1 VDSWL
6 WALIIAV
13 GASIGLWLL
22 SFMVEALRPAPKEPT
37 ALSWAPGTPIN
48 YVEVSGTRLRY
59 IKLGSGPAIVL
70 LHTLRT
76 QLDLF
81 SKLLPKLSERFT
93 VYALD
98 YPGHGY
104 SDIPKARYD
113 APFFTE
119 AVEGFLE
126 KLDLRDITL
135 VGVSIGAVISLI
147 VAGRHNPR
155 IARVVSIN
163 PYDYAK
169 GLGTARSSALGS
181 MITYTA
187 LVPVIGETVM
197 RFRNFIIMKAVLE
210 GGVADPNSISPELME
225 EMYLVGN
232 RSNHY
237 RAFISLIRNGES
249 WEAARK
255 YYGRIAVPVLLVWGD
270 KDWARPS
277 ERERT
282 QSLLP
287 GVATETIENGGH
299 FLPLDR
305 PADLLQL
312 ITSFA
317 DGQRSNLGGAV
328 SGDSHAD

>member
-1 VDSWL
+1 MDLWL
-6 WALIIAV
+6 WALIVVV
-13 GASIGLWLL
+13 GAGIGLWLL
-22 SFMVEALRPAPKEPT
+22 SFVVEALRPAAKEPT
-37 ALSWAPGTPIN
+37 ALSWAPAIPIN
-48 YVEVSGTRLRY
+48 YVEVSGTKLRY
-59 IKLGSGPAIVL
+59 IRSGSGPTVVL

-81 SKLLPKLSERFT
+81 EKVVPELSKHFT

-104 SDIPKARYD
+104 SDIPNARYD
-113 APFFTE
+113 AAFFTE

-147 VAGRHNPR
+147 IAGRHNPR
-155 IARVVSIN
+155 VARVISIN

-187 LVPVIGETVM
+187 LVPVTGETVM
-197 RFRNFIIMKAVLE
+197 RLRNFIIMKAVLR
-210 GGVADPNSISPELME
+210 GGVADAQSISPELME

-232 RSNHY
+232 RPNHY

-282 QSLLP
+282 RSLIP

-305 PADLLQL
+305 PQDLLQF

-317 DGQRSNLGGAV
+317 HGHHSNLGRAA